1 VGRPN
6 WSDGVMM
13 NFSRMKQDN
22 RAGVLSIK
30 PQKDIVEH
38 DALKRAI
45 FPYSVFIIHRYAV
58 LKTLHSV
65 G

>member
-1 VGRPN
+1 
-6 WSDGVMM
+6 MM

-22 RAGVLSIK
+22 CTGVLSIK
-30 PQKDIVEH
+30 PQKDIVVH

-45 FPYSVFIIHRYAV
+45 FPYSMFIIHHYAV

>member
-1 VGRPN
+1 
-6 WSDGVMM
+6 MM
-13 NFSRMKQDN
+13 NFSRMKQGN
-22 RAGVLSIK
+22 CTGVLSIK
-30 PQKDIVEH
+30 PEKDIVVY

-45 FPYSVFIIHRYAV
+45 FPYSMFIIHHYAV

>member
-1 VGRPN
+1 
-6 WSDGVMM
+6 MM

-45 FPYSVFIIHRYAV
+45 FPYSMFIIHHYAV